1 MNTQAHN
8 PKDKDQILID
18 SIARTV
24 SEVEG
29 HPKDHLEVAV
39 ILEILGYTIQDAK
52 DAGYTNLF
60 ELAKDIYESI
70 PHLAVD
76 DVIEQV
82 EEEQPSGMLL
92 FFAGMFYNLG
102 WMIMLISLFLGGQ
115 SLWAAKDL
123 PVHISTGIGMGVL
136 LGLVSTG
143 GIQQFTA
150 WKLIYYQGQGNK
162 PLAKFIMRRNLIVG
176 CLIILSIFG
185 LFVMINVLALSLPMQ
200 VILITLYF
208 FTMIA
213 VYRLFATPVFAF
225 RRFRALLFI
234 SFAALAV
241 MFTSYFVFDSLGMD
255 RVRAVIASQSLGLAV
270 LIFTSAYFSYRYIF
284 SEREVRDEDEP
295 PFYARPDLPKNVK
308 APRYWVLL
316 FEGIPLILYGTLY
329 FVFIFGDRLVS
340 WMGAGPMFINYN
352 RTYQI
357 GVDLALLLLIP
368 ITGVKFTYLYRLS
381 GYLEKTL
388 NKTDIA
394 DYTDFNIALSKFYKK
409 MVIGISF
416 FGGIFVFSA
425 FLLGDRIVEVGG
437 GNAESATVFKWAL
450 LGIFFFSLFLTNS
463 VFSFCFKKNKAIVS
477 VLAIGCVFAYGLS
490 YLFSTVSHW
499 YSVFGFVLSSFFLA
513 VASFILIFD
522 MLKKADYIYY
532 QAF

>member
-1 MNTQAHN
+1 MNTQAHDV
-8 PKDKDQILID
+8 KAKDQVLLD

-29 HPKDHLEVAV
+29 HPKDHLEIAV
-39 ILEILGYTIQDAK
+39 ILEILGYTIQDAN
-52 DAGYTNLF
+52 DAGYKNIF
-60 ELAKDIYESI
+60 ELAKDIYETI
-70 PHLAVD
+70 PHLSVD

-82 EEEQPSGMLL
+82 EGEEPSGMLL

-162 PLAKFIMRRNLIVG
+162 PLAKFIMKRNLIVG
-176 CLIILSIFG
+176 SLIILSTIG
-185 LFVMINVLALSLPMQ
+185 LFVAINILALSLPTQ

-208 FTMIA
+208 FMMIA
-213 VYRLFATPVFAF
+213 TYRLFATPVFAF
-225 RRFRALLFI
+225 RRFKALIFI
-234 SFAALAV
+234 SISALAV
-241 MFTSYFVFDSLGMD
+241 MFTSYFVFASLGMD
-255 RVRAVIASQSLGLAV
+255 RVRAVIASQSIGLGI

-284 SEREVRDEDEP
+284 SEREVREEDEP
-295 PFYARPDLPKNVK
+295 PFYARTDLPKNVK

-316 FEGIPLILYGTLY
+316 YEGVPLILYGTLY

-381 GYLEKTL
+381 GYLEKNL
-388 NKTDIA
+388 SKTDIA
-394 DYTDFNIALSKFYKK
+394 KYSDFSDALSKFYKK
-409 MVIGISF
+409 MVIGVSF
-416 FGGIFVFSA
+416 FGGIFVLSA
-425 FLLGDRIVEVGG
+425 FLLGDWIVEAGG

-463 VFSFCFKKNKAIVS
+463 VFSFCFRKHKAIVT
-477 VLAIGCVFAYGLS
+477 VLAIGCIFAYALS
-490 YLFSTVSHW
+490 YLFSTLSQW
-499 YSVFGFVLSSFFLA
+499 YSVFGFLLSSFFLA
-513 VASFILIFD
+513 VASFFLIFD
-522 MLKKADYIYY
+522 MLKKADYVYY